1 MESDKFIVVR
11 EKVGENAQVVIVD
24 MNDVNNPLRRPITA
38 DSVIM
43 NPATKVLAL
52 KCKLFKI
59 KAFLSFNQL
68 CYERIFAFKLFYLNN
83 KGFVQHLVPFK
94 FSTLN

>member
-24 MNDVNNPLRRPITA
+24 MSDVNNPLRRPITA

-52 KCKLFKI
+52 KC
-59 KAFLSFNQL
+59 
-68 CYERIFAFKLFYLNN
+68 LFY
-83 KGFVQHLVPFK
+83 
-94 FSTLN
+94 

>member
-1 MESDKFIVVR
+1 MQIFFVYLVVNLIFFQLQSLGINVANIGFATLTMESDKFIVVR

-52 KCKLFKI
+52 KCK
-59 KAFLSFNQL
+59 
-68 CYERIFAFKLFYLNN
+68 FYL
-83 KGFVQHLVPFK
+83 
-94 FSTLN
+94 

>member
-1 MESDKFIVVR
+1 MGINAANIGFATLTMESDKFIVVR

-24 MNDVNNPLRRPITA
+24 MSDVNNPLRRPITA

-52 KCKLFKI
+52 KC
-59 KAFLSFNQL
+59 
-68 CYERIFAFKLFYLNN
+68 LFY
-83 KGFVQHLVPFK
+83 
-94 FSTLN
+94 